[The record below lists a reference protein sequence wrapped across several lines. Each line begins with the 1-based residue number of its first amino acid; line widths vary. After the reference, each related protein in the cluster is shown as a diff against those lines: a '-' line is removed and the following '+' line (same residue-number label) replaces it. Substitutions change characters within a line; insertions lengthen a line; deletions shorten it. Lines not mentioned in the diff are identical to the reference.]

1 MKRLVKDE
9 MMSTVSSI
17 FELFCSSPAGGI
29 GNSLLGAVH
38 DLGEVAG
45 FAAVGVEQWA
55 GLGIRA
61 GSLGG

>member
-29 GNSLLGAVH
+29 GNSLRGAVH